1 MKPWVIV
8 VGYSAEAHVR
18 SVVPVPSAADW

>member
-18 SVVPVPSAADW
+18 SVVPVPSAAD